1 MNTLITVVSVV
12 GQVWAVAA
20 NGARRLVQEGEQ
32 LLVSETLVLAPGA
45 QVNLDF
51 GDNRVV
57 SLVGEQTSALEPI
70 SGQVAQMPNPE
81 ALTNSAADDRF
92 ADDNSQPQATS
103 GGSVMTHGHR
113 FVQLVRIAEVV
124 ESDGLTPLTV
134 ARIHELL
141 RPLGMGYPSDPIALD
156 DWREH
161 RGGDERDEDFAA
173 RSPGVDV
180 VLQGAGDDGIYNAD
194 EIGSDGSVSA
204 LVTLD
209 NQVRPGDKL
218 IVTDG
223 SGTVLLDRLVTEQD
237 LRSGLVVEVP
247 VLPGQTEVVVTATVS
262 DGNRNTATS
271 EDQKPVDNLAP
282 EPLVGERQDADS
294 DQVDL
299 DLNTYFNDAST
310 LEYDVQGLP
319 PGLAFD
325 PETGRVTGTLT
336 PSASQGG
343 DESDG
348 VYSVTIG
355 ATDPAGNRTE
365 HVLTWTVTNP
375 APVAQDDTNS
385 IAEDGVAIGGN
396 LITGEGADNG
406 AGAVDSDLDGD
417 ELTVVGV
424 DVGPGGGSPE
434 GNIGSPLAGQYG
446 ELTLNADGSYSYELD
461 NGNPLVDALKDG
473 ETLTEVFTYRI
484 SDGEGGEDTATLTI
498 TINGRTDG
506 VPGVSVDDL
515 NGLETGSNSIAEDAT
530 APVAGTFIVTAPDG
544 LNQITVG
551 GVSVT
556 AEQLAN
562 LGTAPVVITG
572 TEGELTL
579 TGFDAATGEVSY
591 SYQQSGSAKDHS
603 AGDDSVTDR
612 FAITVTDNGN
622 DVSAPSD
629 LVILITDTA
638 PEANADSN
646 SVTEDSTTPATGN
659 VISDSGTGQ
668 DELGADATT
677 VTGVSSGNVATE
689 LSGSVGSN
697 VAGSYGTLVLGSD
710 GEYSY
715 VLDDSNAEVNALKDG
730 ETLTDT
736 FSYTIKD
743 ADGDWST
750 TTLTI
755 TIDGNTDGTP
765 SITPADDNGNG
776 AIDGDNTVRESGL
789 AGGSSAGDDSHI
801 TNGSIEI
808 SAGDGLASV
817 T

>member
-223 SGTVLLDRLVTEQD
+223 SGTVLLDRPVTEQD

-299 DLNTYFNDAST
+299 
-310 LEYDVQGLP
+310 
-319 PGLAFD
+319 
-325 PETGRVTGTLT
+325 
-336 PSASQGG
+336 
-343 DESDG
+343 
-348 VYSVTIG
+348 I
-355 ATDPAGNRTE
+355 
-365 HVLTWTVTNP
+365 
-375 APVAQDDTNS
+375 
-385 IAEDGVAIGGN
+385 
-396 LITGEGADNG
+396 
-406 AGAVDSDLDGD
+406 
-417 ELTVVGV
+417 
-424 DVGPGGGSPE
+424 
-434 GNIGSPLAGQYG
+434 
-446 ELTLNADGSYSYELD
+446 
-461 NGNPLVDALKDG
+461 
-473 ETLTEVFTYRI
+473 
-484 SDGEGGEDTATLTI
+484 
-498 TINGRTDG
+498 
-506 VPGVSVDDL
+506 
-515 NGLETGSNSIAEDAT
+515 
-530 APVAGTFIVTAPDG
+530 
-544 LNQITVG
+544 
-551 GVSVT
+551 
-556 AEQLAN
+556 
-562 LGTAPVVITG
+562 
-572 TEGELTL
+572 
-579 TGFDAATGEVSY
+579 
-591 SYQQSGSAKDHS
+591 
-603 AGDDSVTDR
+603 
-612 FAITVTDNGN
+612 
-622 DVSAPSD
+622 
-629 LVILITDTA
+629 
-638 PEANADSN
+638 
-646 SVTEDSTTPATGN
+646 
-659 VISDSGTGQ
+659 
-668 DELGADATT
+668 
-677 VTGVSSGNVATE
+677 
-689 LSGSVGSN
+689 
-697 VAGSYGTLVLGSD
+697 
-710 GEYSY
+710 
-715 VLDDSNAEVNALKDG
+715 
-730 ETLTDT
+730 
-736 FSYTIKD
+736 
-743 ADGDWST
+743 
-750 TTLTI
+750 
-755 TIDGNTDGTP
+755 
-765 SITPADDNGNG
+765 
-776 AIDGDNTVRESGL
+776 
-789 AGGSSAGDDSHI
+789 
-801 TNGSIEI
+801 
-808 SAGDGLASV
+808 
-817 T
+817 